1 MARTGGEKTKASI
14 LAAAEC
20 LFAKDGFSATSVEEI
35 AMTAKVNKALIYYY
49 FKSKD
54 ELVLTLF
61 RSILKQIMNDI
72 PDIAEPSIP
81 AKSVMS
87 AQLDVIEKKRDTLA
101 LLLMES
107 MRRGPASDF
116 LFEVCETLSAP
127 CLKEEKGLSL
137 RARNKAL
144 TREFYRDIVPYIVF
158 LVLKDKWSAY
168 FKCTPEQAKED
179 FIEIF
184 MEAHR

>member
-14 LAAAEC
+14 LAAAER

-35 AMTAKVNKALIYYY
+35 AKAAKVNKALIYYY

-61 RSILKQIMNDI
+61 RAILEQIMNEV
-72 PDIAEPSIP
+72 PDISAPTVP
-81 AKSVMS
+81 MKDVMS
-87 AQLDVIEKKRDTLA
+87 TELDIIEKKRDTIA

-107 MRRGPASDF
+107 LRCGPASDF

-127 CLKEEKGLSL
+127 CLKGEKGLNS

-179 FIEIF
+179 FIETF
-184 MEAHR
+184 MEGHR